1 MGKDFYKQFS
11 DGGMIIS
18 FSSLVLVQP
27 SFLIRLQP
35 NETLLHFVYALPD
48 LPIVGIYPR

>member
-1 MGKDFYKQFS
+1 MEEVGV
-11 DGGMIIS
+11 IIS
-18 FSSLVLVQP
+18 SKRSRLSLT

-35 NETLLHFVYALPD
+35 NESILLFVCGRPD